1 MFSLESVP
9 AGESYIMTTNE
20 NQPQPP
26 VDPAASTESLPETSP
41 ETSPDTVAVDESAQP
56 ATTTKARL
64 QKNAP
69 WLIGAGAAVAVLLLG
84 GGGMA
89 IGAALADNDRDDS
102 SVSGGEHRSSEHR
115 DGDGERADSS
125 EDTDD
130 NTDRTDDRGD
140 DREGDREGDSGS
152 ASGSATGA
160 GLAKSD
166 AASLTDAIDAA
177 IAKASGDG
185 ASSIEVERG
194 GWSVDVA
201 LSDGTEVEVFVA
213 EGGSATVRESDTDRS
228 TDPVIKTS
236 QLSSIIDAAIEGAG
250 GGTVESISTD
260 SGVALYEVSVDLG
273 NGQDVAVELDDK
285 LEVIGVD

>member
-1 MFSLESVP
+1 
-9 AGESYIMTTNE
+9 MTTNE

-26 VDPAASTESLPETSP
+26 VDPAASTQALPETSP
-41 ETSPDTVAVDESAQP
+41 ENSPNTVVVDESAQP
-56 ATTTKARL
+56 AMTTKARL

-89 IGAALADNDRDDS
+89 VGAALAGNDRGDS

-130 NTDRTDDRGD
+130 NADGTDGDDRG
-140 DREGDREGDSGS
+140 GDRESDSGS
-152 ASGSATGA
+152 TSGSAAGA
-160 GLAKSD
+160 GLAKAD

-177 IAKASGDG
+177 IAQASGDG
-185 ASSIEVERG
+185 ATSIDVERG
-194 GWSVDVA
+194 GWSVDVV

-213 EGGSATVRESDTDRS
+213 EGGSATIRESDTDRS

-236 QLSSIIDAAIEGAG
+236 QLSSIIDAAVEKAG
-250 GGTVESISTD
+250 GGSVESISTGND
-260 SGVALYEVSVDLG
+260 LARYEVSVDLG
-273 NGQDVAVELDDK
+273 NGQDVDVELDNT
-285 LEVIGVD
+285 LAVIGTN